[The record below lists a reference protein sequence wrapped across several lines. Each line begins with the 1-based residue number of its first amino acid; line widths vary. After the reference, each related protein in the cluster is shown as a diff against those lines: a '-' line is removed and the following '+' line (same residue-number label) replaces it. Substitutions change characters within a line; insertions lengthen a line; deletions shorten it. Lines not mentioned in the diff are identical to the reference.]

1 MPRFSDAARQKMIE
15 NGRKKGYGDIT
26 SREMGAMGGSTTR
39 NLVNISKA
47 VLGGNPDAVADLQPD
62 DVFIRKDNDAKP
74 LDLDLP
80 AGSEA
85 EQAQEQT
92 TAPEAQTRRGVT
104 GRARSRAN
112 A

>member
-47 VLGGNPDAVADLQPD
+47 VLGGNPDAVADLQAD

-74 LDLDLP
+74 LELDLP
-80 AGSEA
+80 AGAEA
-85 EQAQEQT
+85 EQAQE
-92 TAPEAQTRRGVT
+92 TAPEARTNRGVAAR
-104 GRARSRAN
+104 GRSRAN